1 MEGSEE
7 PPVTEGVLSSTF
19 TPVDYVIFTMLLVI
33 SAGIGVFNAFR
44 SRGMVTTQEYLLG
57 GRTMPVLPVA
67 ISVLGGV
74 VSAVS
79 LLGFPTEV
87 YFYGTQLTLNLIGT
101 IFGILVLRN
110 VMLPVLF
117 PLQLVSMFE
126 YIELRFKSQALRKI
140 ATVIQMLASF
150 VYMGIGLYAP
160 SLALSSVT
168 SLPIWGS
175 VVLMGLICSFYIT
188 IGGVKA
194 VVYADVVQTLL
205 MFVGVL
211 VVTVLC
217 CYQLGGLTNVWTI
230 AEQGGRIQFF
240 NMDPSPFVRHTFW
253 STQVLGAYMALSM
266 VGFNQPQFQRL
277 VSVKTLSLSQSSLS
291 SHGNAIACVIWVDF
305 MKNLRYFS
313 NVDERFSTNIVKLL
327 SFVTMMVAMCI
338 GLLVGEM
345 GTLFNLTNSLIGAIK
360 GPLSGIFIVG
370 ICTPWV
376 NKKGAIVGS
385 SLAFLFNIWLVI
397 GKIIRGG
404 GSPKNMPLSTL
415 GCPENFN
422 NTLETS
428 LNDVLQSGLNNTLDF
443 TFATTAVPM
452 IEGSGD
458 TIYDISYCYSGITG
472 IINTIIISTLVSV
485 LTGPVKPCE
494 LEGEVVN
501 GTCARFY
508 RRLWKLVERCTS
520 SEPPSVTPAAMEGQ
534 INDLYDLQDNDLKQS
549 IESKSD
555 MRPKDTGNATC
566 EEKNSGGKQ

>member
-277 VSVKTLSLSQSSLS
+277 VSVKTLSLSQSLCTLFTVGLFIVWGVFYLSGLVAYAVYRDCDPFTSGRIAKADQIMPYLVTDKLNHLPGISGLFVAAVYGGVLSSLS

-458 TIYDISYCYSGITG
+458 TIYDISYCYSG
-472 IINTIIISTLVSV
+472 
-485 LTGPVKPCE
+485 
-494 LEGEVVN
+494 
-501 GTCARFY
+501 
-508 RRLWKLVERCTS
+508 
-520 SEPPSVTPAAMEGQ
+520 
-534 INDLYDLQDNDLKQS
+534 
-549 IESKSD
+549 
-555 MRPKDTGNATC
+555 
-566 EEKNSGGKQ
+566 

>member
-1 MEGSEE
+1 
-7 PPVTEGVLSSTF
+7 
-19 TPVDYVIFTMLLVI
+19 
-33 SAGIGVFNAFR
+33 
-44 SRGMVTTQEYLLG
+44 
-57 GRTMPVLPVA
+57 
-67 ISVLGGV
+67 
-74 VSAVS
+74 
-79 LLGFPTEV
+79 
-87 YFYGTQLTLNLIGT
+87 
-101 IFGILVLRN
+101 
-110 VMLPVLF
+110 MLPVLF

-277 VSVKTLSLSQSSLS
+277 VSVKTLSLSQSLCTLFTVGLFIVWGVFYLSGLVAYAVYRDCDPFTSGRIAKADQIMPYLVTDKLNHLPGISGLFVAAVYGGVLSSLS